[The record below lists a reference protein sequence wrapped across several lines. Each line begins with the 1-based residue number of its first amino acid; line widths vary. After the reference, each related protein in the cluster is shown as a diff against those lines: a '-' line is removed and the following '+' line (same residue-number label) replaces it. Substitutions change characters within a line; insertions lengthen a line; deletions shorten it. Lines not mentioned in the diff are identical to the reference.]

1 MKKKILSIALLILL
15 LAVIVS
21 GCRESALS
29 ETAAS
34 AESQTE
40 SLPAVTETAA
50 ANLPDTQTDEPPAA
64 EPASR
69 PSLEERFS
77 EVEVELLAEAVV
89 PYDES
94 AINGYFAYSEDYD
107 TATILTLGLRFPD
120 WDSAYNCGTIT
131 VIGET
136 ATEAD
141 DKPVPQTSTGASW
154 RSTQTDKPY
163 YIIVQRVA
171 GEVDPS
177 KAAVRIKE
185 SWGGGASAE
194 VPILNNGESIG
205 FADAKVI
212 FPESVKTLQGRTYF
226 IVRRYWSSYS
236 ASGDSLTDTVSFV
249 LVPLEGGLG
258 KTLDPDS
265 MKLYT
270 PDDIRAISGALLV
283 NVNGAIDGSTVNKQS
298 TIELAITRELYE
310 ERDEDGHYPDEVLK
324 QVNEEMNSFADRSYV
339 EIDDGSGNMEI
350 LHFGD

>member
-15 LAVIVS
+15 LAVTVS

-50 ANLPDTQTDEPPAA
+50 ANLPDTQTDEPPVA

-141 DKPVPQTSTGASW
+141 GKPVPQTSTGASW

-171 GEVDPS
+171 GEIDPS

-185 SWGGGASAE
+185 SWGGSASAE
-194 VPILNNGESIG
+194 VPIQIG
-205 FADAKVI
+205 
-212 FPESVKTLQGRTYF
+212 
-226 IVRRYWSSYS
+226 
-236 ASGDSLTDTVSFV
+236 
-249 LVPLEGGLG
+249 
-258 KTLDPDS
+258 
-265 MKLYT
+265 
-270 PDDIRAISGALLV
+270 RAHV
-283 NVNGAIDGSTVNKQS
+283 
-298 TIELAITRELYE
+298 
-310 ERDEDGHYPDEVLK
+310 
-324 QVNEEMNSFADRSYV
+324 
-339 EIDDGSGNMEI
+339 
-350 LHFGD
+350 